1 MPVSILALLTALA
14 LAACSGRDTPENR
27 VFSPTDVEFSVT
39 FPGPP
44 KLSQVTGQG
53 GWFSKPTTLS
63 VATRG
68 NNTQYL
74 RADTVAVDVG
84 SLGEL
89 SRERLINYGLSYAE
103 NQGFE
108 SVEVTAEQKSFGPC
122 YTVRGRK
129 KIESLPYLFLHRTCF
144 GKRSMI
150 TQYVVSP
157 PQAFPPDGGT
167 QFLASLEVR

>member
-1 MPVSILALLTALA
+1 
-14 LAACSGRDTPENR
+14 
-27 VFSPTDVEFSVT
+27 VFAPAGVEFSVT

-44 KLSQVTGQG
+44 TLSQVTGQG
-53 GWFSKPTTLS
+53 GWFPKPATLS

-68 NNTQYL
+68 NSLQYL
-74 RADTVAVDVG
+74 RADAAPVDVN
-84 SLGEL
+84 SFGEL
-89 SRERLINYGLSYAE
+89 SRDRLVNYGLSYGE

-108 SVEVTAEQKSFGPC
+108 NVEVTAEQKSFGPC
-122 YTVRGRK
+122 YTVKGRK
-129 KIESLPYLFLHRTCF
+129 KVESLPYLFLSRTCF

-157 PQAFPPDGGT
+157 PEAFPPEGGT